1 MAILVDADR
10 VSVSRSD
17 RALFRDLSIT
27 VSDRDRLGVV
37 GINGT
42 GKSTLLR
49 VLASTQRPDSG
60 EVRNGTGIRIGLLDQ
75 DASLPEGIIKDVIGS
90 GWQSQAI
97 LDRLGMTPLLNH
109 KVSELSGGQVKRVAL
124 AKVLVE
130 EVDLLI
136 LDEPTNHLDLAAI
149 PWLQSWLSRFRGGVI
164 VVSHDRYLLD
174 RVTTRMLELDRGKGY
189 LHDGGYATYLG
200 AAADREERSAESEAV
215 RKNLARRE
223 LAWLRRGA
231 KARTR
236 KPQARIDAA
245 KKLID
250 TRAESAARSS
260 ALDLSY
266 DTPRLGSKVIDAV
279 EVSFAYD
286 ERDSQTLHTF
296 TLRLSPSERMGIVG
310 ANGSGKTTLLELLA
324 SRIKPTSGE
333 IETGTTVKIGYYSQQ
348 GPNLDENARVMNV
361 VAGPHRVPGNP
372 SDKRLMERFWF
383 TGELPWATV
392 KTLSGGE
399 RRRLQLLIVLASQP
413 NVLLLDEPTNDLDLD
428 TLRALEEYLDD
439 WPGALVTVSHDR
451 SFLERVTDRVVSCSH
466 GYVSE
471 VPGGLP
477 AWISESLG
485 STQTSV
491 SQKSLQV
498 PKDTSVSTPKANYA
512 TKKSLG
518 SLQFQLI
525 KLDRRISDLTAKRD
539 EVLAHF
545 SRTTDHVGLT
555 ELGIKLAQFQS
566 ELDDAEEKWLNT
578 MDTIEQYNS
587 QVHRQ

>member
-1 MAILVDADR
+1 MAILVDAEK

-17 RALFRDLSIT
+17 RALFYDLSIT
-27 VSDRDRLGVV
+27 VSERDRLGVV

-49 VLASTQRPDSG
+49 VLAGTQRPDSG
-60 EVRNGTGIRIGLLDQ
+60 VVRSGTGVRIALLDQ
-75 DASLPEGIIKDVIGS
+75 DASLPEGVIGDVIGS

-109 KVSELSGGQVKRVAL
+109 KISELSGGQVKRVAL
-124 AKVLVE
+124 AKVLVQE
-130 EVDLLI
+130 ADLLI

-149 PWLQSWLSRFRGGVI
+149 SWLESWLFRFRGGVI

-189 LHDGGYATYLG
+189 LHEGGYAAYLG
-200 AAADREERSAESEAV
+200 AVAEREERSAEAESV

-236 KPQARIDAA
+236 KPQARIDVAR
-245 KKLID
+245 KLID
-250 TRAESAARSS
+250 TRAESAARPS
-260 ALDLSY
+260 ALDLSN
-266 DTPRLGSKVIDAV
+266 DTPRLGSKVIDAL
-279 EVSFAYD
+279 EVSFAYN
-286 ERDSQTLHTF
+286 ERDFKTLHTF
-296 TLRLSPSERMGIVG
+296 TLQISPSERLGIVG

-324 SRIKPTSGE
+324 GRLKPTSGH
-333 IETGTTVKIGYYSQQ
+333 IETGKTVKVGYYSQH
-348 GPNLDENARVMNV
+348 GPTLDENARIVDV

-451 SFLERVTDRVVSCSH
+451 SFLERVTDRVVSCTY
-466 GYVSE
+466 GNVSE

-477 AWISESLG
+477 TWISEALAS
-485 STQTSV
+485 
-491 SQKSLQV
+491 
-498 PKDTSVSTPKANYA
+498 KDTTTSKKTLHASKSSSISPSNVTRTN
-512 TKKSLG
+512 KKSLG
-518 SLQFQLI
+518 SLQYQLV
-525 KLDRRISDLTAKRD
+525 KLDKRLSDLTAKRD
-539 EVLAHF
+539 ELLACF
-545 SRTTDHVGLT
+545 NGVTDHVTLA
-555 ELGIKLAQFQS
+555 ELGVKLAQYQS
-566 ELDDAEEKWLNT
+566 ELDDVEEKWLNT
-578 MDTIEQYNS
+578 MDAIEQHHS
-587 QVHRQ
+587 